1 MSFGDNPSCCERKR
15 LRLGRWVLKE
25 EIGEFV
31 GSEGEAED

>member
-1 MSFGDNPSCCERKR
+1 MGEMR